1 MTSPKVVVKIQGDY
15 SLNNVDRKTKNVN
28 KINNATTNMFDYYGN
43 EEKRLLNMFDYYNG
57 TLTKDNYVNI
67 MLENGKYATK
77 EDIEKRKI
85 QYLKYIE
92 NSNIWKC
99 VISFNND
106 YLEKN
111 IHYEKLEKALMK
123 EILPMFFKKI
133 GFIDINNMSYQIA
146 LHSDTDN
153 LHYHFSFI
161 EKKPNFK
168 YIDKVGYRRKLK
180 INENDI
186 NFLKNQIVHYIEKEK
201 IYTSLL
207 KETNKDIDKL
217 KKYFD
222 NKEKCF
228 VLKNK
233 NDLILEN
240 KIYELGKLLYNSNKI
255 SDNKIKYNSLKSKEI
270 KNLTREIKK
279 YIFGTNKNISQDY
292 KVFNHNLNKINDYFI
307 EISKDNNIKDYINS
321 SLVLSKKNYINNY
334 ILNSIV
340 NYANYKYKNVKEQD
354 ILQKIILDKY
364 KNNKIKNRYSILKS
378 YLSNNV
384 LINKKEIDYT
394 LRKLNYEMQECIK
407 EFDKMFNYEKD
418 REI

>member
-321 SLVLSKKNYINNY
+321 NLVLSKKNYINNY

-340 NYANYKYKNVKEQD
+340 NYANYKYKKVKEQD

-364 KNNKIKNRYSILKS
+364 KNNKMKNRYSILKS

-384 LINKKEIDYT
+384 LINKKEIDYA

-407 EFDKMFNYEKD
+407 EYRYSNVFY
-418 REI
+418 II

>member
-1 MTSPKVVVKIQGDY
+1 
-15 SLNNVDRKTKNVN
+15 
-28 KINNATTNMFDYYGN
+28 MFDYYGN

-168 YIDKVGYRRKLK
+168 YIDKVGNRRKLK

-279 YIFGTNKNISQDY
+279 YIFGTDKNISQDY

-321 SLVLSKKNYINNY
+321 NLVLSKKNYINNY

-340 NYANYKYKNVKEQD
+340 NYANYKYKKVKEQD

-364 KNNKIKNRYSILKS
+364 KNNKMKNRYSILKS

-384 LINKKEIDYT
+384 LINKKEIDYA

>member
-340 NYANYKYKNVKEQD
+340 NYANYKYKKVKEQD

-364 KNNKIKNRYSILKS
+364 KNNKMKNRYSILKS

>member
-340 NYANYKYKNVKEQD
+340 NYANYKYKKVKEQD

-364 KNNKIKNRYSILKS
+364 KNNKMKNRYSILKS

-384 LINKKEIDYT
+384 LINKKEIDYA

>member
-133 GFIDINNMSYQIA
+133 GF
-146 LHSDTDN
+146 T
-153 LHYHFSFI
+153 
-161 EKKPNFK
+161 KTPW
-168 YIDKVGYRRKLK
+168 
-180 INENDI
+180 
-186 NFLKNQIVHYIEKEK
+186 
-201 IYTSLL
+201 
-207 KETNKDIDKL
+207 
-217 KKYFD
+217 
-222 NKEKCF
+222 
-228 VLKNK
+228 
-233 NDLILEN
+233 
-240 KIYELGKLLYNSNKI
+240 
-255 SDNKIKYNSLKSKEI
+255 
-270 KNLTREIKK
+270 
-279 YIFGTNKNISQDY
+279 
-292 KVFNHNLNKINDYFI
+292 
-307 EISKDNNIKDYINS
+307 
-321 SLVLSKKNYINNY
+321 
-334 ILNSIV
+334 
-340 NYANYKYKNVKEQD
+340 
-354 ILQKIILDKY
+354 
-364 KNNKIKNRYSILKS
+364 
-378 YLSNNV
+378 
-384 LINKKEIDYT
+384 
-394 LRKLNYEMQECIK
+394 
-407 EFDKMFNYEKD
+407 
-418 REI
+418 

>member
-279 YIFGTNKNISQDY
+279 YIFGTDKNISQDY

-321 SLVLSKKNYINNY
+321 NLVLSKKNYINNY

-340 NYANYKYKNVKEQD
+340 NYANYKYKKVKEQD

-364 KNNKIKNRYSILKS
+364 KNNKMKNRYSILKS

-384 LINKKEIDYT
+384 LINKKEIDYA

>member
-321 SLVLSKKNYINNY
+321 NLVLSKKNYINNY

>member
-321 SLVLSKKNYINNY
+321 NLVLSKKNYINNY

-340 NYANYKYKNVKEQD
+340 NYANYKYKKVKEQD

>member
-28 KINNATTNMFDYYGN
+28 KINNATTNMFDYYEN

-153 LHYHFSFI
+153 LHYHYSFI

-340 NYANYKYKNVKEQD
+340 NYANYKYKKVKEQD

-384 LINKKEIDYT
+384 LINKKEIDYA

>member
-77 EDIEKRKI
+77 DDIGKRKV

-186 NFLKNQIVHYIEKEK
+186 NFLKNQIVHYVEKEK
-201 IYTSLL
+201 IYTPLI

-270 KNLTREIKK
+270 KNLTKEIKK

-307 EISKDNNIKDYINS
+307 EISKDNKIKDYVNS

-340 NYANYKYKNVKEQD
+340 NYANYNYKKVKEQD
-354 ILQKIILDKY
+354 ILQKIILDKF

>member
-321 SLVLSKKNYINNY
+321 NLVLSKKNYINNY

-340 NYANYKYKNVKEQD
+340 NYANYKYKKVKEQD

-364 KNNKIKNRYSILKS
+364 KNNKMKNRYSILKS

>member
-77 EDIEKRKI
+77 DDIEKRKI

-201 IYTSLL
+201 IYTPLI

-228 VLKNK
+228 VLNNK

-270 KNLTREIKK
+270 KNLTKEIKR

-307 EISKDNNIKDYINS
+307 EISKDNNIKDYVNS

-340 NYANYKYKNVKEQD
+340 NYANYKYKKVKEQD
-354 ILQKIILDKY
+354 ILQKIILDKF
-364 KNNKIKNRYSILKS
+364 KNRKIKNRYSILKS

-384 LINKKEIDYT
+384 LINKKEIDYA

>member
-77 EDIEKRKI
+77 DDIEKRKI

-201 IYTSLL
+201 IYTPLI

-228 VLKNK
+228 VLNNK

-270 KNLTREIKK
+270 KNLTKEIKR

-307 EISKDNNIKDYINS
+307 EISKDNNIKDYVNS

-340 NYANYKYKNVKEQD
+340 NYANYKYKKVKEQD
-354 ILQKIILDKY
+354 ILQKIILDKF
-364 KNNKIKNRYSILKS
+364 KNRKIKNRYSILKS

>member
-15 SLNNVDRKTKNVN
+15 SLNNADRKTKNVN

-321 SLVLSKKNYINNY
+321 NLVLSKKNYINNY
-334 ILNSIV
+334 IINSIV
-340 NYANYKYKNVKEQD
+340 NYANYKYKKVKEQD

-364 KNNKIKNRYSILKS
+364 KNNKMKNRYSILKS

-384 LINKKEIDYT
+384 LINKKEIDYA

>member
-354 ILQKIILDKY
+354 ILQKIILDKF
-364 KNNKIKNRYSILKS
+364 KNRKIKNRYSILKS

>member
-123 EILPMFFKKI
+123 EILPMFFQKI

-321 SLVLSKKNYINNY
+321 NLVLSKKNYINNY

-340 NYANYKYKNVKEQD
+340 NYANYKYKKVKEQD

-364 KNNKIKNRYSILKS
+364 KNNKMKNRYSILKS

-384 LINKKEIDYT
+384 LINKKEIDYA

>member
-186 NFLKNQIVHYIEKEK
+186 NFLKNQIVHYTEKEK
-201 IYTSLL
+201 IYTPLI

-228 VLKNK
+228 VLNNK

-270 KNLTREIKK
+270 KNLTKEIKR

-307 EISKDNNIKDYINS
+307 EISKDNNIKDYVNS

-340 NYANYKYKNVKEQD
+340 NYANYKYKKVKEQD
-354 ILQKIILDKY
+354 ILQKIILDKF
-364 KNNKIKNRYSILKS
+364 KNRKIKNRYSILKS

>member
-228 VLKNK
+228 ILKNK

-321 SLVLSKKNYINNY
+321 NLVLSKKNYINNY
-334 ILNSIV
+334 IINSIV
-340 NYANYKYKNVKEQD
+340 NYANYKYKKVKEQD

-364 KNNKIKNRYSILKS
+364 KNNKMKNRYSILKS

-384 LINKKEIDYT
+384 LINKKEIDYA

>member
-161 EKKPNFK
+161 EKKTNFK

-217 KKYFD
+217 KKNFD

-321 SLVLSKKNYINNY
+321 NLVLSKKNYINNY

-340 NYANYKYKNVKEQD
+340 NYANYKYKKVKEQD

-364 KNNKIKNRYSILKS
+364 KNNKMKNRYSILKS

-384 LINKKEIDYT
+384 LINKKEIDYA
-394 LRKLNYEMQECIK
+394 LRELNYEMQECIK

>member
-321 SLVLSKKNYINNY
+321 NLVLSKKNYINNY

-364 KNNKIKNRYSILKS
+364 KNNKMKNRYSILKS

>member
-67 MLENGKYATK
+67 MLENGKYVTK

-201 IYTSLL
+201 IYTPLI

-307 EISKDNNIKDYINS
+307 EISKDNNIKDYVNS

-340 NYANYKYKNVKEQD
+340 NYANYKYKKVKEQD
-354 ILQKIILDKY
+354 ILQKIILDKF
-364 KNNKIKNRYSILKS
+364 KNRKIKNRYSILKS

>member
-354 ILQKIILDKY
+354 ILQTIILDKY

>member
-228 VLKNK
+228 ILKNK

-321 SLVLSKKNYINNY
+321 NLVLSKKNYINNY

-340 NYANYKYKNVKEQD
+340 NYANYKYKKVKEQD

-364 KNNKIKNRYSILKS
+364 KNNKMKNRYSILKS

-384 LINKKEIDYT
+384 LINKKEIDYA

>member
-67 MLENGKYATK
+67 MLENGKYVTK

-321 SLVLSKKNYINNY
+321 NLVLSKKNYINNY

-340 NYANYKYKNVKEQD
+340 NYANYKYKKVKEQD

-364 KNNKIKNRYSILKS
+364 KNNKMKNRYSILKS

-384 LINKKEIDYT
+384 LINKKEIDYA

>member
-99 VISFNND
+99 VMSFNND

-321 SLVLSKKNYINNY
+321 NLVLSKKNYINNY

-340 NYANYKYKNVKEQD
+340 NYANYKYKKVKEQD

-364 KNNKIKNRYSILKS
+364 KNNKMKNRYSILKS

-384 LINKKEIDYT
+384 LINKKEIDYA

>member
-321 SLVLSKKNYINNY
+321 NLVLSKKNYINNY

-340 NYANYKYKNVKEQD
+340 NYANYKYKKVKEQD

-364 KNNKIKNRYSILKS
+364 KNNKMKNRYSILKS

-384 LINKKEIDYT
+384 LINKKEIDYA

>member
-292 KVFNHNLNKINDYFI
+292 KVFNHNLNKINDLINDFGINYVVLNLDRLNYVSL
-307 EISKDNNIKDYINS
+307 ENIDHIM
-321 SLVLSKKNYINNY
+321 
-334 ILNSIV
+334 
-340 NYANYKYKNVKEQD
+340 KY
-354 ILQKIILDKY
+354 
-364 KNNKIKNRYSILKS
+364 NNKILKKKKHLLICDSNQRRNRLFKNIIPNISSELEAFS
-378 YLSNNV
+378 
-384 LINKKEIDYT
+384 LI
-394 LRKLNYEMQECIK
+394 
-407 EFDKMFNYEKD
+407 
-418 REI
+418 

>member
-77 EDIEKRKI
+77 DDIEKRKI

-161 EKKPNFK
+161 EKKTNFK

-186 NFLKNQIVHYIEKEK
+186 NFLKNQIFHYIEKEK

-384 LINKKEIDYT
+384 LINKKEIDYA

-418 REI
+418 REF

>member
-321 SLVLSKKNYINNY
+321 NLVLSKKNYINNY

-340 NYANYKYKNVKEQD
+340 NYANYKYKKVKEQD

-364 KNNKIKNRYSILKS
+364 KNNKMKNRYSILKS

-384 LINKKEIDYT
+384 LINKKEIDYA
-394 LRKLNYEMQECIK
+394 LRELNYEMQECIK

>member
-67 MLENGKYATK
+67 MLENGKYVTK

-186 NFLKNQIVHYIEKEK
+186 NFLKNQIFHYIEKEK

-340 NYANYKYKNVKEQD
+340 NYANYKYKKVKEQD

-364 KNNKIKNRYSILKS
+364 KNNKMKNRYSILKS

-384 LINKKEIDYT
+384 LINKKEIDYA

>member
-168 YIDKVGYRRKLK
+168 YIDKIGYRRKLK

-340 NYANYKYKNVKEQD
+340 NYANYKYKKVKEQD

-364 KNNKIKNRYSILKS
+364 KNNKMKNRYSILKS

-384 LINKKEIDYT
+384 LINKKEIDYA

>member
-1 MTSPKVVVKIQGDY
+1 
-15 SLNNVDRKTKNVN
+15 
-28 KINNATTNMFDYYGN
+28 
-43 EEKRLLNMFDYYNG
+43 
-57 TLTKDNYVNI
+57 
-67 MLENGKYATK
+67 
-77 EDIEKRKI
+77 
-85 QYLKYIE
+85 
-92 NSNIWKC
+92 
-99 VISFNND
+99 
-106 YLEKN
+106 
-111 IHYEKLEKALMK
+111 MK

-207 KETNKDIDKL
+207 KETYKDIDKL

-354 ILQKIILDKY
+354 ILQTIILDKY

>member
-186 NFLKNQIVHYIEKEK
+186 NFLKNQIFHYIEKEK

-340 NYANYKYKNVKEQD
+340 NYANYKYKKVKEQD

>member
-1 MTSPKVVVKIQGDY
+1 MNSPKVVVKIQGDY

-77 EDIEKRKI
+77 DDIEKRKI

-133 GFIDINNMSYQIA
+133 GFIDVNNMSYQIA

-201 IYTSLL
+201 IYTPLI

-233 NDLILEN
+233 YDLILEN

-270 KNLTREIKK
+270 TDLTKEIKK

-292 KVFNHNLNKINDYFI
+292 KVFNHNLNKINEYFI
-307 EISKDNNIKDYINS
+307 EISKDNNIKDYVNS

-340 NYANYKYKNVKEQD
+340 NYANYKYKKVKEQD
-354 ILQKIILDKY
+354 ILQKIILDKF
-364 KNNKIKNRYSILKS
+364 KSNKIKNRYSILKS

>member
-321 SLVLSKKNYINNY
+321 NLVLSKKNYINNY

-364 KNNKIKNRYSILKS
+364 KNNKIKKRYSILKS

>member
-228 VLKNK
+228 ILKNK

-270 KNLTREIKK
+270 KNFTREIKK

-321 SLVLSKKNYINNY
+321 NLVLSKKNYINNY
-334 ILNSIV
+334 IINSIV
-340 NYANYKYKNVKEQD
+340 NYANYKYKKVKEQD

-364 KNNKIKNRYSILKS
+364 KNNKMKNRYSILKS

-384 LINKKEIDYT
+384 LINKKEIDYA

>member
-307 EISKDNNIKDYINS
+307 EISKDNNIKDYVNS

>member
-85 QYLKYIE
+85 QYLKYKE

-394 LRKLNYEMQECIK
+394 SRKLNYEMQECIK